1 MAMSEVVISKRDVLA
16 HERLRVISEL
26 APIRE
31 KIRMFEEKYGMTIE
45 EFEKK
50 LKSSEESFEAW
61 DDYIEWKAYVKKLE
75 ELKSRLR
82 EIEHAQR
89 VRVA

>member
-1 MAMSEVVISKRDVLA
+1 MSEVVISKRDVLA

-31 KIRMFEEKYGMTIE
+31 KIKLFEEKYGMTLE
-45 EFEKK
+45 AFEKK
-50 LKSSEESFEAW
+50 LKSSVESFEAW

-82 EIEHAQR
+82 ES
-89 VRVA
+89 

>member
-1 MAMSEVVISKRDVLA
+1 MVMSEVVISKRDVLA

-31 KIRMFEEKYGMTIE
+31 LFEEKYGMTLE
-45 EFEKK
+45 AFEKK
-50 LKSSEESFEAW
+50 LKSSVESFEAW

-82 EIEHAQR
+82 ES
-89 VRVA
+89 